1 MSPLAVL
8 SAIGTVQQLRA
19 TLNGWSRRISHASIY
34 GLTAFVLALV
44 ALVFLA
50 ATLFLLLADVM
61 PPAASAAVVTAIF
74 LLLAVVAG
82 LLARRAIRRGRGG
95 TGMQTLPA
103 PVAAHEPLQAVA
115 GSIGGID
122 PRTLLALGAG
132 LIGGLIAAQW
142 RTRSVRAESR
152 QAAE

>member
-19 TLNGWSRRISHASIY
+19 TLNGWSRRVSHASIY
-34 GLTAFVLALV
+34 GFAAFVLGLV
-44 ALVFLA
+44 GLVFIA

-61 PPAASAAVVTAIF
+61 PPAAAAAAVAGLFVVLAIG
-74 LLLAVVAG
+74 AG
-82 LLARRAIRRGRGG
+82 LLARHAIRRGRGG
-95 TGMQTLPA
+95 TGTQTLPA
-103 PVAAHEPLQAVA
+103 PVVAHDPLQAVA
-115 GSIGGID
+115 GSLGGID

-132 LIGGLIAAQW
+132 LAGGLIAAQW
-142 RTRSVRAESR
+142 RTRAVRTESR